1 MKIGDKVRFLSET
14 GGGIVSG
21 FQGKDIVLVE
31 DEDGFDIPM
40 LVTQV
45 VVIDTDDY
53 NIAKV
58 NTGTHKSVKED
69 PSASEPATSATSLKA
84 ALNAVD
90 DSEEE
95 DFDPSDREVTFRAR
109 PQERRGGNLLNVYLG
124 FVAGER
130 KDVTNQ
136 DFSAYLVNDSNY
148 YLQVLYMSSENAN
161 WQCRFMATLEPNTKQ
176 HIEDF
181 DRTMLN
187 DIEHLCIQVMAYKT
201 DRTFMLKPALS
212 VELRIDPIKF
222 YKVHAFQQSPFFR
235 QPALVYDVV
244 RDDKPCGIRV

>member
-14 GGGIVSG
+14 GGGVISG
-21 FQGKDIVLVE
+21 FQGRDIVLVE

-40 LVTQV
+40 LASQV

-58 NTGTHKSVKED
+58 NTGTHKNVKDE
-69 PSASEPATSATSLKA
+69 PSAGEPATSSTSLKA

-90 DSEEE
+90 DREE
-95 DFDPSDREVTFRAR
+95 DDTDPSDREVTFRPR

-124 FVAGER
+124 FVAGAR

-136 DFSAYLVNDSNY
+136 EFSAYLVNDSNY
-148 YLQVLYMSSENAN
+148 YLQVMYMSSENAN

-187 DIEHLCIQVMAYKT
+187 DLEHLCIQVLAYKM
-201 DRTFMLKPALS
+201 DRTFMLKPAYS
-212 VELRIDPIKF
+212 VELRLDPIKF

-235 QPALVYDVV
+235 DPALVLDVI
-244 RDDKPCGIRV
+244 RDDKGQGIWG